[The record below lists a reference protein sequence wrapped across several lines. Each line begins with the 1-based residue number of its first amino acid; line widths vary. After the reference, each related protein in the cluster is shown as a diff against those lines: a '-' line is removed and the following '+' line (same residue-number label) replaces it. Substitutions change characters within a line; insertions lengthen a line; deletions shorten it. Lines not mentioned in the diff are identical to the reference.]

1 MSYLVATV
9 KQIESCENLHI
20 VAFDYRG
27 QTLRMMSLD
36 LADAIAIG
44 TKVKLTIKPSH
55 IALAKNFEGEL
66 SCSNQLQT
74 TIVSITNG
82 ELLSA
87 IKLDFLGTL
96 LESIVTLSSSQRMD
110 LRVGE
115 EIVALIKA
123 SELSI
128 DEVIND

>member
-9 KQIESCENLHI
+9 KQIESCDNLHI
-20 VAFDYRG
+20 VAFDYQA

-36 LADAIAIG
+36 LHEDIKIG
-44 TKVKLTIKPSH
+44 TKVKLAIKPSH
-55 IALAKNFEGEL
+55 IALAKDFSGEL
-66 SCSNQLQT
+66 SYSNQLQA

-87 IKLDFLGTL
+87 IKLDCEGSI
-96 LESIVTLSSSQRMD
+96 LESIITLSSSQRMD

-115 EIVALIKA
+115 GIVALVKA

-128 DEVIND
+128 DEVLNV